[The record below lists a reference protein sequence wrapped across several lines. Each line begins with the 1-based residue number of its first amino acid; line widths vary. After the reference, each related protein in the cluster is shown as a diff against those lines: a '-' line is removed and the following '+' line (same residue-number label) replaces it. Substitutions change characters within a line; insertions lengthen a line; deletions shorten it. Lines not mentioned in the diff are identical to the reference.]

1 MQTSFKYDSNSDS
14 TVKKTIVS
22 LFRSSWFSF
31 DSVYTITVKMINYK
45 TGQFNV
51 NSIHSVNSVGV
62 AKLIC

>member
-1 MQTSFKYDSNSDS
+1 MQTSFKYDSNSEY

-51 NSIHSVNSVGV
+51 NSINSVNSVGV